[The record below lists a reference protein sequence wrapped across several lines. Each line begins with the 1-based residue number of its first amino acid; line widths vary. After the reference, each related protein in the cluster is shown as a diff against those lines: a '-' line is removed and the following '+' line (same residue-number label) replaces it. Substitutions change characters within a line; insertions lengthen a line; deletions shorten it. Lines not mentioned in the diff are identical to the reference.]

1 MPNETVKVKT
11 LLEVIGTDPD
21 RDRSPVSRGMFAS
34 GDDAG
39 DADPVQREGGSRRAG
54 LIEGASLIAA
64 GEAEGHFAWI
74 DGDALDQVVKFGNES
89 SSGVKTR
96 FTHPSMSGDGLGSYL
111 GRAKNLRRSEDGPD
125 RVLGDVHLSPTS
137 RDTPQG
143 DLGGYVLDLAE
154 EDPEA
159 FGMSIV
165 FDHDYGAEKE
175 FEGKH
180 SNEDGEFTSPD
191 DANENDY
198 PHIRLSALHGADFV
212 DEPAANPDGLFHVG
226 GSADVV
232 KQAEATLEYALGLE
246 KDVPDSEAC
255 GGLSAERM
263 RGFLTRFLE
272 SRGLAIK
279 LEKKDPDM
287 ADESTATADDETAED
302 AADDDKKNEDTEP
315 GGDTG
320 EATDTSDGEASAGDS
335 ISRVEFKRFVDRFGA
350 EAGGKYLADGVS
362 YEDALGAELDETK
375 KKLATRETDRG
386 ETEAIP
392 EYPDGDK
399 NLSVSEKRKLADRK
413 AGHNLPIRMAV
424 GTPSLPAS
432 QNGDG
437 GGDAAA

>member
-1 MPNETVKVKT
+1 MPKKT
-11 LLEVIGTDPD
+11 LLEVIAIPPA

-34 GDDAG
+34 GVDASG
-39 DADPVQREGGSRRAG
+39 DPVQRDGGSRRAG
-54 LIEGASLIAA
+54 MIEGASLIAL
-64 GEAEGHFAWI
+64 GEAAGHFVWI

-89 SSGVKTR
+89 KNGVKTR

-125 RVLGDVHLSPTS
+125 RVLGDVHLSLSS
-137 RDTPQG
+137 RETPQG

-165 FDHDYGAEKE
+165 FDHDYVAEKE

-191 DANENDY
+191 DANGKDY

-226 GSADVV
+226 GSADIV
-232 KQAEATLEYALGLE
+232 KQAEATLEFALGLT
-246 KDVPDSEAC
+246 DDIPDSEAC

-272 SRGLAIK
+272 SRGLALSLK
-279 LEKKDPDM
+279 PK
-287 ADESTATADDETAED
+287 DESMSTETETAEETAVETD
-302 AADDDKKNEDTEP
+302 EKTE
-315 GGDTG
+315 
-320 EATDTSDGEASAGDS
+320 EKTDETEEKTETSAGDS
-335 ISRVEFKRFVDRFGA
+335 ISREEFKRFVDKFGA
-350 EAGGKYLADGVS
+350 ERGAKYLADGVS
-362 YEDALGAELDETK
+362 YEDALGTELDETK

-386 ETEAIP
+386 ETEAVP

-437 GGDAAA
+437 GSDAAA